1 VQSVIEMVKIPW
13 GGSIYPTFGAWLH
26 AEVVKMS
33 GSIFKMISIYPK
45 LIFVFLLY
53 AIVRA

>member
-1 VQSVIEMVKIPW
+1 
-13 GGSIYPTFGAWLH
+13 
-26 AEVVKMS
+26 VVKMS